1 MPQPPSHHLSH
12 SSALSR
18 EFPAVFPFL
27 LSESLQ
33 LNPTSCQPPA
43 SLSGCSGPGP
53 AASRS
58 QHSLL
63 TPIRGASAPP
73 PSTPHSCPSF
83 HSQSPPGFGCEAW
96 RVLTIPA
103 VATVTA
109 LVARARR
116 GQCAGAPQERSVSR
130 TGSGPFSPPLGW
142 RESGIV
148 GRLAD
153 PPGPPIPFCSAFAGV
168 DQNSTS
174 RGIVDVLSQCQY
186 ALSLNLKTS

>member
-1 MPQPPSHHLSH
+1 MRFPENFQLSFLFFCQSPSSLTQLPVSLRPPSPQTT
-12 SSALSR
+12 AC
-18 EFPAVFPFL
+18 P
-27 LSESLQ
+27 
-33 LNPTSCQPPA
+33 
-43 SLSGCSGPGP
+43 GCPGPGP

-58 QHSLL
+58 QHSVL

-116 GQCAGAPQERSVSR
+116 GQCAGAPQERSVGR
-130 TGSGPFSPPLGW
+130 TGSGPSSPPLGW
-142 RESGIV
+142 RERGIV

-153 PPGPPIPFCSAFAGV
+153 PPGPPIPFCCAYAGV
-168 DQNSTS
+168 DQNSTT
-174 RGIVDVLSQCQY
+174 RGVVDVLSQCPY